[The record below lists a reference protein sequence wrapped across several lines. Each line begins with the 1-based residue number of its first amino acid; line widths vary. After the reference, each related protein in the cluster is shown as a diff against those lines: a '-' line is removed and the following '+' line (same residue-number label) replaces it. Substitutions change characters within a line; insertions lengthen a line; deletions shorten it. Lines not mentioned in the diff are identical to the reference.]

1 MNQLPPKSVVR
12 RLLELIR
19 FSHTVFALPFALLA
33 CVWACVV
40 PLPAVETPKHD
51 STQATATV
59 TVTVTVGDG
68 KPAGLSGGQLSR
80 GQIALRVLGVLL
92 CMVSARSAAMAFNR
106 LVDARFDSGN
116 PRTAARHLVTGEL
129 TRGQAWGFFVAMV
142 LMFFLSCTLFL
153 PNWLPLA
160 GALPVLLWICGYS
173 LVKRFTS
180 AVHIWLGVALALSPI
195 CAWIAM
201 RGEVVMVA
209 PSDVWPAVGLAVA
222 IACWVAG
229 FDIIYACQ
237 DAAFDR
243 QAGLYSLPARLGVV
257 GALRVAAGLHGLML
271 VVLAALPSLFPQ
283 LSLGVIYWTGLA
295 IVAGL
300 VIRQHAIIRVREA
313 EMMMVEELSV
323 REDAGG
329 EGDVVG
335 EKVRVGE
342 QSDAERRATLKPA
355 ELNLGRI
362 NEAFFQINALLSF
375 CLAIVAAVDAAW
387 R

>member
-1 MNQLPPKSVVR
+1 MLEPPPSKSLVR

-33 CVWACVV
+33 CVWALAV
-40 PLPAVETPKHD
+40 PFPIADP
-51 STQATATV
+51 TA
-59 TVTVTVGDG
+59 
-68 KPAGLSGGQLSR
+68 ASSAIGLSS

-106 LVDARFDSGN
+106 LVDARIDAGN
-116 PRTAARHLVTGEL
+116 PRTVARHLVTGEL

-142 LMFFLSCTLFL
+142 LMFISSCALFL

-160 GALPVLLWICGYS
+160 GALPVLAWICGYS
-173 LVKRFTS
+173 LAKRFTS
-180 AVHIWLGVALALSPI
+180 AVHLWLGVALALSPI
-195 CAWIAM
+195 CAWVAM
-201 RGEVVMVA
+201 RGEVLLEV
-209 PSDVWPAVGLAVA
+209 PSDIWPAVGLAIA

-243 QAGLYSLPARLGVV
+243 QAGLHSLPARLGVQ
-257 GALRVAAGLHGLML
+257 GALRIAAVLHGLML

-283 LSLGVIYWTGLA
+283 LSLGVIYWTGLV

-300 VIRQHAIIRVREA
+300 VIRQHAIIRPGRAAAASAEA
-313 EMMMVEELSV
+313 
-323 REDAGG
+323 RGAAFA
-329 EGDVVG
+329 
-335 EKVRVGE
+335 
-342 QSDAERRATLKPA
+342 SDAERSATGGPTASAGQSIGIPA
-355 ELNLGRI
+355 QAVTELNLGRI

-375 CLAIVAAVDAAW
+375 CISIVAAIDAVW